1 MKLNGRVS
9 LITGAASGIGKA
21 SATLF
26 ADEGAKVIVADVD
39 RVGAEGVVKE
49 IIDSGGEAMFV
60 ESDVSRSRDVERMVR
75 MAVEEFGKLDILF
88 NNAGIGMHKPF
99 DETSEDD
106 WDRVI
111 DVNLKGVF
119 LGCKHAV
126 PQMLKQGGGV
136 IVNTASEIGL
146 VGARNYAAYCA
157 SKGGVIQLTRALAL
171 ELSDKKIRVICLC
184 PGVTSTPLLERG
196 IRNSPDPEARRA
208 SLIEGVPLRRI
219 ATPEEIARGALFL
232 ASDDSS
238 FMTGAVLVMD
248 GGATAG

>member
-1 MKLNGRVS
+1 MKLNGKVV

-21 SATLF
+21 SALLF
-26 ADEGAKVIVADVD
+26 AREGAKVVVADID
-39 RVGAEGVVKE
+39 CTQAERTANE
-49 IIDSGGEAMFV
+49 IIGSGGEAIFAGA
-60 ESDVSRSRDVERMVR
+60 DVSKSKDVERMVGR
-75 MAVEEFGKLDILF
+75 AVQGFGKLDILF
-88 NNAGIGMHKPF
+88 NNAGIGMYKPF
-99 DETSEDD
+99 SETSEED

-157 SKGGVIQLTRALAL
+157 SKGGVIQLTRALAM
-171 ELSDKKIRVICLC
+171 ELSDEKIRVNCLC

-196 IRNSPDPEARRA
+196 IRSSPDPEARRA
-208 SLIEGVPLRRI
+208 SLIDGVPLRRI
-219 ATPEEIARGALFL
+219 AKPEEIARGALFL

-238 FMTGAVLVMD
+238 FMTGSVLVMD
-248 GGATAG
+248 GGATAA